1 MTAIGHR
8 IRSRREALGRSQS
21 DIAGSCGLAP
31 AVVSHYETGRR
42 EPSLEA
48 LRLLA
53 CALHC
58 KAGDLIDDIEV
69 PPMVVCP
76 TCAGHGA
83 IPAPVAE
90 RISRDV
96 AELAITRVLAL
107 RPRAEVADG

>member
-1 MTAIGHR
+1 MTALGHR
-8 IRSRREALGRSQS
+8 IRARREALGKSQT
-21 DIAGSCGLAP
+21 DLADSCGLSP
-31 AVVSHYETGRR
+31 AVISHYESGKRD
-42 EPSLEA
+42 PSLEA
-48 LRLLA
+48 LRLLS

-90 RISRDV
+90 NMRRDGE
-96 AELAITRVLAL
+96 ELLLARL
-107 RPRAEVADG
+107 LARQRKGAAS

>member
-1 MTAIGHR
+1 MTSIGHR
-8 IRSRREALGRSQS
+8 IRARREALGKSQS
-21 DIAGSCGLAP
+21 DLANSCGLSP
-31 AVVSHYETGRR
+31 AGVSLYESGKR

-90 RISRDV
+90 SMRRDRD
-96 AELAITRVLAL
+96 EMLLARLLA
-107 RPRAEVADG
+107 RQRKEVAS